1 MGVTQAHQK
10 MAAGSPFSILY
21 LSSILSSYLGK
32 VYSRLVPCLPLE
44 TLPKR
49 QAIPA
54 AAAKSPD
61 MMLMMLVGG
70 AASSE
75 TPKPGH
81 GPTSSRPLITRL
93 QFGRYANRH
102 VVRRESECM
111 VRKNDSVRVALC
123 FYGAVRQF
131 DNTIDS
137 IEQNLIAALR
147 AKARV
152 DVFIHAMLTDN
163 ITTDR
168 SGEDGSTPLDTNDY
182 KKLNACD
189 ATTSDQGLIDEE
201 YRLHENA
208 VAARQQNCTGDL
220 LTENRAGR
228 LNTNQETCYG
238 TETIMN
244 LMRSRFSI
252 EAVGT
257 LTRANERRRGFK
269 YTHVVLARPDVS
281 FRSPVEWNPAAVDPA
296 IAHVWLPNVD
306 LWGGACDRFASGTAD
321 AMLDVVMRQ
330 WTDQMEKG
338 ESNSWREQMLRGDG
352 VKRKTSEQFFCDQ
365 LRTSPT
371 LKVSM
376 IPVCLV
382 RIRSDGSVDSRDDRP
397 ENKAVETG
405 MACLPEQFDASASS
419 SMPPCG
425 ATSTWILNAQECAA
439 GDRSALNADE
449 CVAAV
454 QEAAQSAGVE
464 VRSRS
469 KTVDSAEVP
478 PGCLYS
484 PVSKMAIFSVN
495 PAGRSSNT
503 LYKWACLRTS
513 VCDKP
518 APQNKDLALSAELYT
533 INLEEDTDR
542 KEHMEHQLAL
552 VGYDQAR
559 VHHFDGAKDARG
571 AHRRTKSHMAV
582 LEMVSQ
588 GDAPFAIV
596 MEDDFT
602 FFDTEQAALQ
612 LKRAMHLS
620 IGWTVILLSC
630 SNPEGVGSAAFNVSD
645 DPRAA
650 SAVLSRFALTG
661 EGDSCAAETL
671 SDHFGTSVSCQ
682 GTSGYMIAKSYAP
695 TLLARFEDAEA
706 SSQKSSSAT
715 DWTDTIDTIWKALQV
730 RPPTA
735 TYAPSL
741 LCALVLARSGSSL
754 SQPTRS

>member
-1 MGVTQAHQK
+1 
-10 MAAGSPFSILY
+10 
-21 LSSILSSYLGK
+21 
-32 VYSRLVPCLPLE
+32 
-44 TLPKR
+44 
-49 QAIPA
+49 
-54 AAAKSPD
+54 

-81 GPTSSRPLITRL
+81 GPTSSRPLVTRL

-111 VRKNDSVRVALC
+111 VRKNDSTRVALC

-131 DNTIDS
+131 DNTIGS
-137 IEQNLIAALR
+137 IEKNLIATLR
-147 AKARV
+147 AKAHV

-163 ITTDR
+163 ITTER

-182 KKLNACD
+182 MKLNACD

-252 EAVGT
+252 EAVGN
-257 LTRANERRRGFK
+257 LARANERRRGFK

-281 FRSPVEWNPAAVDPA
+281 FRSPVEWNPAVVDPA

-382 RIRSDGSVDSRDDRP
+382 RIRSDGSVDSRDD
-397 ENKAVETG
+397 
-405 MACLPEQFDASASS
+405 
-419 SMPPCG
+419 PP
-425 ATSTWILNAQECAA
+425 TT
-439 GDRSALNADE
+439 
-449 CVAAV
+449 
-454 QEAAQSAGVE
+454 
-464 VRSRS
+464 
-469 KTVDSAEVP
+469 KTVGFEVSISNSFLP
-478 PGCLYS
+478 S
-484 PVSKMAIFSVN
+484 STFVSKLKISSRIGFPVIINFSLPKN
-495 PAGRSSNT
+495 
-503 LYKWACLRTS
+503 
-513 VCDKP
+513 
-518 APQNKDLALSAELYT
+518 
-533 INLEEDTDR
+533 
-542 KEHMEHQLAL
+542 
-552 VGYDQAR
+552 
-559 VHHFDGAKDARG
+559 
-571 AHRRTKSHMAV
+571 
-582 LEMVSQ
+582 
-588 GDAPFAIV
+588 
-596 MEDDFT
+596 
-602 FFDTEQAALQ
+602 
-612 LKRAMHLS
+612 LS
-620 IGWTVILLSC
+620 ILS
-630 SNPEGVGSAAFNVSD
+630 
-645 DPRAA
+645 
-650 SAVLSRFALTG
+650 
-661 EGDSCAAETL
+661 
-671 SDHFGTSVSCQ
+671 
-682 GTSGYMIAKSYAP
+682 
-695 TLLARFEDAEA
+695 
-706 SSQKSSSAT
+706 
-715 DWTDTIDTIWKALQV
+715 
-730 RPPTA
+730 
-735 TYAPSL
+735 
-741 LCALVLARSGSSL
+741 
-754 SQPTRS
+754 